1 VIALLALVGLLVA
14 VALMAVGV
22 LLHRDLAQ
30 INDQL
35 ERSNPAIGLRPE
47 LNQLLD
53 QLWADVQQL
62 HDQHVKAT
70 DKRLRDIEAA
80 LAQVRQHEAE
90 LARYVNW
97 MAPLVQQWANATA
110 GSRR

>member
-1 VIALLALVGLLVA
+1 MIGLLVLVGFLVA
-14 VALMAVGV
+14 VALVAVGV

-30 INDQL
+30 INAQL
-35 ERSNPAIGLRPE
+35 GRPNHQPE
-47 LNQLLD
+47 LDRWLD
-53 QLWADVQQL
+53 QFWADVQQL

-80 LAQVRQHEAE
+80 LAQVREHEAE
-90 LARYVNW
+90 MARYVNW